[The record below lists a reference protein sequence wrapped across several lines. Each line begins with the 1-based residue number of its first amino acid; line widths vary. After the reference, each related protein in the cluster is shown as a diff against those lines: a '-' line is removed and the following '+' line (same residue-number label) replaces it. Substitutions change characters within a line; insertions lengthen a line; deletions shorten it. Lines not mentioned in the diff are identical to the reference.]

1 MTSVEQTAAMRNDMG
16 SMCPYCSKS
25 MLCAVCPPLWHG
37 GQPLKCRACGG
48 GIYTDARD
56 EELSYWTDDDV
67 NVSVY
72 RDPAVA
78 SAFTKK
84 FERYRSVLPSGGGTL
99 LEVGCGAGLF
109 LAWAMAQGWKV
120 CGLDISPQAIALSQ
134 EACPKANLF
143 CGTIEEAHYPA
154 ESVDCVVL
162 WDVIEHVQSPETLLS
177 AVAHVLAPEGLV
189 LLETPDEGCLPRRL
203 VRGAHRLT
211 HGRINALPYLYYP
224 AHKWYYTRRA
234 MQLALSRTG
243 FGNVSFYRE
252 RTVGELAARKR
263 QHYHVAPS
271 FSHKVSHAV
280 LEAVSIVPVLRNKMV
295 VSANKAARGS

>member
-1 MTSVEQTAAMRNDMG
+1 MG
-16 SMCPYCSKS
+16 RTCPYCSKDI
-25 MLCAVCPPLWHG
+25 LRAVCPPLWHG

-48 GIYTDARD
+48 GIYADARD
-56 EELSYWTDDDV
+56 EELSYWTEDDV
-67 NVSVY
+67 NVTVY
-72 RDPAVA
+72 RDPVVA
-78 SAFTKK
+78 SAFTRK
-84 FERYRSVLPSGGGTL
+84 FERYRSVLPARGGTL

-109 LAWAMAQGWKV
+109 LAWAAAQGWNV
-120 CGLDISPQAIALSQ
+120 CGLDISSQAMTLSH

-143 CGTIEEAHYPA
+143 CGTIEEAHYPDQ
-154 ESVDCVVL
+154 SVNCVVL
-162 WDVIEHVQSPETLLS
+162 WDVIEHVQSPETLLK
-177 AVAHVLAPEGLV
+177 AVARVLAPGGVV

-224 AHKWYYTRRA
+224 AHKWYYTRSA

-243 FGNVSFYRE
+243 FEDVSFYRE

-263 QHYHVAPS
+263 RHYHAAPS

-295 VSANKAARGS
+295 VAANKSLIGA